1 MIALLIIIAI
11 PVVLALAI
19 VGWAIA
25 TYNSFVGLRELVRNA
40 MGQIAAQIESRWD
53 AISSLINAARQ
64 YAEFE
69 SSTLTKITAQ
79 RRPLTT
85 QSPVNDATADDANFA
100 TVLSGI
106 NALAENY
113 PELKTSEVYINA
125 MNAVREFENN
135 VRSARMIYNDSAT
148 KLNRKVLSF
157 PAMIIAKIFGFH
169 EEAYFQNTASKA
181 EMPSW

>member
-85 QSPVNDATADDANFA
+85 QSSVNDATADDANFA

-106 NALAENY
+106 NARS
-113 PELKTSEVYINA
+113 TST
-125 MNAVREFENN
+125 R
-135 VRSARMIYNDSAT
+135 
-148 KLNRKVLSF
+148 
-157 PAMIIAKIFGFH
+157 
-169 EEAYFQNTASKA
+169 
-181 EMPSW
+181 